1 MARFWFIY
9 DVVKRATLGF
19 AANDGAAIAGYMAYT
34 GLLSLF
40 PFLIF
45 TAELLG
51 KVFGEAGV
59 TPTMDFLFTVLPWH
73 VAQTLEPAVREVLDA
88 KPPDLISL
96 YAVIALWIASNA
108 FEALRAA
115 LDRAYGLVGERH
127 FVVGRLISI
136 CFTLGGVAAFV
147 VISLFVIV
155 APTARAL
162 APDIPFVSIPL
173 GMVSHWVL
181 LGIGTAVMLVFLF
194 VMHYRLPARRPKGPL
209 VPGVL
214 VTAVLWI
221 ALASLFS
228 IYFQYVPSYSVTY
241 GTLAG
246 VIVCLLFFYISG
258 AIFIFGAEIN
268 AALDPRLHKSGT
280 EDETTSPPLI

>member
-1 MARFWFIY
+1 MKRLWVIY
-9 DVVKRATLGF
+9 DVTKRAIWGF
-19 AANDGAAIAGYMAYT
+19 TANDGAAISGYMAYT

-51 KVFGEAGV
+51 AVFGEAGV
-59 TPTMDFLFTVLPWH
+59 TPTMDFLFTVLPSH
-73 VAQTLEPAVREVLDA
+73 VVQTLEPAVREVLATRSSDILSIYA
-88 KPPDLISL
+88 LI
-96 YAVIALWIASNA
+96 AIWIASNA
-108 FEALRAA
+108 FEALRTA

-127 FVVGRLISI
+127 FVIGRLISI
-136 CFTLGGVAAFV
+136 MFTLGGVAAFV

-155 APTARAL
+155 APTLRAL
-162 APDIPFVSIPL
+162 APDIPYVSIPL
-173 GMVSHWVL
+173 GMVSHWLL
-181 LGIGTAVMLVFLF
+181 LGIGTVVMLVFLL
-194 VMHYRLPARRPKGPL
+194 VLHYILPAHRPKGPL
-209 VPGVL
+209 IPGVF

-228 IYFQYVPSYSVTY
+228 VYFQYAPSYSLTY

-246 VIVCLLFFYISG
+246 VIVCLLFFYLSG

-268 AALDPRLHKSGT
+268 AALDPGIADHT
-280 EDETTSPPLI
+280 EQTDSPPLI

>member
-1 MARFWFIY
+1 MARFWSVY
-9 DVVKRATLGF
+9 DVVKCAIQGF
-19 AANDGAAIAGYMAYT
+19 AANDGTAIAGYMAYT

-51 KVFGEAGV
+51 MVFGEEGV
-59 TPTMDFLFTVLPWH
+59 APTMDFLFTVLPWH
-73 VAQTLEPAVREVLDA
+73 VAQTIEPAVREVLDA
-88 KPPDLISL
+88 QPPDLISV

-108 FEALRAA
+108 FEALRTA

-127 FVVGRLISI
+127 FVAGRLISI
-136 CFTLGGVAAFV
+136 LFTLGGVAAFV

-155 APTARAL
+155 APTVRAL

-173 GMVSHWVL
+173 GTVSHWVL
-181 LGIGTAVMLVFLF
+181 LGIGTTVMLVFLF
-194 VMHYRLPARRPKGPL
+194 ILHYALPAHRPKGPL
-209 VPGVL
+209 TPGVL
-214 VTAVLWI
+214 VTAALWI

-246 VIVCLLFFYISG
+246 VIVCLLFFYLSG

-268 AALDPRLHKSGT
+268 AALDPRLHKAVE
-280 EDETTSPPLI
+280 EDSNSPPLI

>member
-1 MARFWFIY
+1 MARFWSVY
-9 DVVKRATLGF
+9 DVVKRAIWGF
-19 AANDGAAIAGYMAYT
+19 TANDGAAIAGYMAYT
-34 GLLSLF
+34 ALLSLF

-45 TAELLG
+45 AAELLG
-51 KVFGEAGV
+51 MVFGEEGV
-59 TPTMDFLFTVLPWH
+59 APTMDFLFTVLPWH
-73 VAQTLEPAVREVLDA
+73 VAQTIEPAVREVLNAD
-88 KPPDLISL
+88 PPDLLSV
-96 YAVIALWIASNA
+96 YALIALWIASNA
-108 FEALRAA
+108 FEALRTA

-127 FVVGRLISI
+127 FLAGRLISI
-136 CFTLGGVAAFV
+136 FFTLGGVAAFI

-155 APTARAL
+155 APTVRAL

-173 GMVSHWVL
+173 GTVSHWML
-181 LGIGTAVMLVFLF
+181 LGVGTAVMIAFLF
-194 VMHYRLPARRPKGPL
+194 VMHYRLPAHRPKGPL

-214 VTAVLWI
+214 MTAFLWI

-246 VIVCLLFFYISG
+246 VIVCLLFFYLSG

-268 AALDPRLHKSGT
+268 AALDPRLRTAEEGH
-280 EDETTSPPLI
+280 DSPPLI

>member
-1 MARFWFIY
+1 MQRVKPVY
-9 DVVKRATLGF
+9 LVVKDATWGF
-19 AANDGAAIAGYMAYT
+19 ISNDGAAIAGYMAYT

-51 KVFGEAGV
+51 QIVGSDGIA
-59 TPTMDFLFTVLPWH
+59 PTMNFLFRVLPSH
-73 VAQTLEPAVREVLDA
+73 VAQTLEPAVREVLG
-88 KPPDLISL
+88 KRTPDILSL
-96 YAVIALWIASNA
+96 YALIAIYIASNA

-127 FVVGRLISI
+127 FLVGRLISI
-136 CFTLGGVAAFV
+136 LFTLGGVMAFCM
-147 VISLFVIV
+147 ISLCVIV
-155 APTARAL
+155 APTIRAL
-162 APDIPFVSIPL
+162 APDIPYVTIPL
-173 GMVSHWVL
+173 GMVSHWML
-181 LGIGTAVMLVFLF
+181 LGIGGAIMLLFLF
-194 VMHYRLPARRPKGPL
+194 IMHYCLPTRRPKGPL

-214 VTAVLWI
+214 TTAILWI

-268 AALDPRLHKSGT
+268 AALDPTLDARTK
-280 EDETTSPPLI
+280 DDQNSPPLI

>member
-1 MARFWFIY
+1 MARFWFVW
-9 DVVKRATLGF
+9 DVFKRAIFGF
-19 AANDGAAIAGYMAYT
+19 TANDGTAIAGYMAYT

-45 TAELLG
+45 AAELLG
-51 KVFGEAGV
+51 VIFGEEGV
-59 TPTMDFLFTVLPWH
+59 GPTMDFLFAVLPWH
-73 VAQTLEPAVREVLDA
+73 VAQTLEPAVFEVLDA
-88 KPPDLISL
+88 RTPDLLSI
-96 YAVIALWIASNA
+96 YALIAIWIASNA
-108 FEALRAA
+108 FEALRSA

-127 FVVGRLISI
+127 FVVGRLISVA
-136 CFTLGGVAAFV
+136 FTLGGVAAFI

-155 APTARAL
+155 APTVRAL

-181 LGIGTAVMLVFLF
+181 LGIGTGIMLAFLF
-194 VMHYRLPARRPKGPL
+194 VLHYILPARRPKGPL

-214 VTAVLWI
+214 VTAALWI

-268 AALDPRLHKSGT
+268 AALDPSIHKRT
-280 EDETTSPPLI
+280 AEQTDSPPLV

>member
-1 MARFWFIY
+1 MRRVLHIY
-9 DVVKRATLGF
+9 EIVKRAVWGF
-19 AANDGAAIAGYMAYT
+19 TANDGAAIAGYMAYT

-51 KVFGEAGV
+51 AVFGEAGV
-59 TPTMDFLFTVLPWH
+59 NPTMDFLFTVLPWH
-73 VAQTLEPAVREVLDA
+73 VAQTLEPAVKEVLDA
-88 KPPDLISL
+88 EPPGLISI

-108 FEALRAA
+108 FEALRSA
-115 LDRAYGLVGERH
+115 LDRAYDLVGQRN

-136 CFTLGGVAAFV
+136 AFTLAGVAAFI
-147 VISLFVIV
+147 VISFFVIV
-155 APTARAL
+155 APTIRAL
-162 APDIPFVSIPL
+162 APDIPYVSIPL
-173 GMVSHWVL
+173 GAVSRWVL
-181 LGIGTAVMLVFLF
+181 LGIGTGVMLLFLF
-194 VMHYRLPARRPKGPL
+194 VLHYFLPARRPRGPL

-214 VTAVLWI
+214 LTAALWI

-258 AIFIFGAEIN
+258 AIFIFGAEVN
-268 AALDPRLHKSGT
+268 AALDPRIHEPGEESDG
-280 EDETTSPPLI
+280 PPLV

>member
-1 MARFWFIY
+1 MARFWSVY
-9 DVVKRATLGF
+9 DVVKRAIYGF
-19 AANDGAAIAGYMAYT
+19 TANDGAAIAGYMAYT
-34 GLLSLF
+34 GILSLF

-51 KVFGEAGV
+51 MVFGEEGV
-59 TPTMDFLFTVLPWH
+59 APTMDFLFTVLPWH
-73 VAQTLEPAVREVLDA
+73 VAQTIEPAVREVLDA
-88 KPPDLISL
+88 QPPDLVSL

-127 FVVGRLISI
+127 FIAGRLISI
-136 CFTLGGVAAFV
+136 LFTLGGVAAFI

-155 APTARAL
+155 APTVRAL
-162 APDIPFVSIPL
+162 APDIPYISIPL
-173 GMVSHWVL
+173 GTVSHWVL
-181 LGIGTAVMLVFLF
+181 LGIGTTVMLIFLF
-194 VMHYRLPARRPKGPL
+194 ILHYILPAHRPKGPL

-214 VTAVLWI
+214 VTAALWI

-246 VIVCLLFFYISG
+246 VIVCLLFFYLSG

-268 AALDPRLHKSGT
+268 AALDPRLRKASEEGNK
-280 EDETTSPPLI
+280 SPPLI

>member
-1 MARFWFIY
+1 MARARSVYQVLKNAIW
-9 DVVKRATLGF
+9 GF
-19 AANDGAAIAGYMAYT
+19 AAHDGAPLAGYMAYT
-34 GLLSLF
+34 GLLALF

-45 TAELLG
+45 AAGLIG
-51 KVFGEAGV
+51 AVIGEEGIA
-59 TPTMDFLFTVLPWH
+59 PTMNFLFTVLPWH
-73 VAQTLEPAVREVLDA
+73 VAQTLEPAVQEVLA
-88 KPPDLISL
+88 ARPSDLLSV
-96 YAVIALWIASNA
+96 YALITIWIASNA
-108 FEALRAA
+108 FEALRTA

-136 CFTLGGVAAFV
+136 AFTLGGVAAFI

-155 APTARAL
+155 APTVRAL
-162 APDIPFVSIPL
+162 APDIPYVSIPL

-181 LGIGTAVMLVFLF
+181 LGIGTAVMLAFLF
-194 VMHYRLPARRPKGPL
+194 VLHYILPAKRPKGPL

-214 VTAVLWI
+214 VTAALWI

-258 AIFIFGAEIN
+258 AIFIFGAEVN
-268 AALDPRLHKSGT
+268 AALDPRIRQLD
-280 EDETTSPPLI
+280 EDEGDAPPLI

>member
-1 MARFWFIY
+1 MVRLWLIY
-9 DVVKRATLGF
+9 DVTKRAVWGF
-19 AANDGAAIAGYMAYT
+19 TANDGAAIAGYMAYT

-51 KVFGEAGV
+51 AVIGEAGV
-59 TPTMDFLFTVLPWH
+59 IPTMDFLFTVLPSH
-73 VAQTLEPAVREVLDA
+73 VAQTLEPAVREVLA
-88 KPPDLISL
+88 ARPPDVVSVYALI
-96 YAVIALWIASNA
+96 AIWIASNA
-108 FEALRAA
+108 FEALRTA

-136 CFTLGGVAAFV
+136 MFTLGGVAAFII
-147 VISLFVIV
+147 ISMFVIV
-155 APTARAL
+155 APTVRAL
-162 APDIPFVSIPL
+162 APDIPYVSIPL
-173 GMVSHWVL
+173 GMVSHWFL
-181 LGIGTAVMLVFLF
+181 LGIGTVVMLVFLL
-194 VMHYRLPARRPKGPL
+194 VLHYILPAHRPKGPL
-209 VPGVL
+209 IPGVL

-228 IYFQYVPSYSVTY
+228 VYFQYAPSYSVTY

-268 AALDPRLHKSGT
+268 AALDPGIEDQTKQT
-280 EDETTSPPLI
+280 EGPPLI

>member
-1 MARFWFIY
+1 MKRAWFIY
-9 DVVKRATLGF
+9 DVVKRAIWGF
-19 AANDGAAIAGYMAYT
+19 TANDGSAIAGYMAYT

-51 KVFGEAGV
+51 NMFGEAGI
-59 TPTMDFLFTVLPWH
+59 TPTMDFLFTVLPYH
-73 VAQTLEPAVREVLDA
+73 VVQTLEPAVREVLDA
-88 KPPDLISL
+88 RPPDLVSI

-108 FEALRAA
+108 FEALRSA
-115 LDRAYGLVGERH
+115 LDRAYGFVGERH

-136 CFTLGGVAAFV
+136 LFTLGGVASFI
-147 VISLFVIV
+147 VISFFVIV
-155 APTARAL
+155 APTVRAL

-173 GMVSHWVL
+173 GTVSRWML
-181 LGIGTAVMLVFLF
+181 LGVGTTVMIAFLF
-194 VMHYRLPARRPKGPL
+194 VLHYRLPAHRPKGPL

-268 AALDPRLHKSGT
+268 AALDPAIDKPET
-280 EDETTSPPLI
+280 EESEGPPLI

>member
-1 MARFWFIY
+1 MRRILFIY
-9 DVVKRATLGF
+9 DVLKRAIWGF

-34 GLLSLF
+34 ALLSLF

-51 KVFGEAGV
+51 AVFGEEGV
-59 TPTMDFLFTVLPWH
+59 APTMDFLFTVLPWH
-73 VAQTLEPAVREVLDA
+73 VAQTLEPAVKEVLDA
-88 KPPDLISL
+88 RPPDLLSV
-96 YAVIALWIASNA
+96 YAIIAIWIASNA

-127 FVVGRLISI
+127 FVVGRLVSI
-136 CFTLGGVAAFV
+136 AFTMGGVAAFI

-181 LGIGTAVMLVFLF
+181 LGIGTTVMLIFLF
-194 VMHYRLPARRPKGPL
+194 VLHYILPAHRPKGPL

-214 VTAVLWI
+214 ITAALWI

-268 AALDPRLHKSGT
+268 AALDPTIRKT
-280 EDETTSPPLI
+280 TDDEKKSPPLI